1 MSVVSTCDTRRGGE
15 HLAERCIAVTG
26 GGTGLGL
33 VTATT
38 LAENGCK
45 VYITGRR
52 LEPLQ
57 EAVEA
62 YKVRKNGYTHKGE
75 IIAVQAD
82 VSTKEGITSESAC
95 LQRDL
100 KVEGRADPARVQ
112 GSHREG

>member
-1 MSVVSTCDTRRGGE
+1 
-15 HLAERCIAVTG
+15 
-26 GGTGLGL
+26 
-33 VTATT
+33 

-82 VSTKEGITSESAC
+82 VSTKEGITSESTRSTGY
-95 LQRDL
+95 LRRSRSDRTRL
-100 KVEGRADPARVQ
+100 R
-112 GSHREG
+112 

>member
-1 MSVVSTCDTRRGGE
+1 
-15 HLAERCIAVTG
+15 VTG

-57 EAVEA
+57 QAVDG
-62 YKVRKNGYTHKGE
+62 YKAGKNGHTRKGE
-75 IIAVQAD
+75 IVAVQAD
-82 VSTKEGITSESAC
+82 VSTKEGIMSTSSATAKIAM
-95 LQRDL
+95 LNQEEFREAIAKEEKWINVL
-100 KVEGRADPARVQ
+100 VNSS
-112 GSHREG
+112 SHIP

>member
-1 MSVVSTCDTRRGGE
+1 M
-15 HLAERCIAVTG
+15 
-26 GGTGLGL
+26 
-33 VTATT
+33 TATT

-62 YKVRKNGYTHKGE
+62 YKVRKNGYSHKGE

-82 VSTKEGITSESAC
+82 VSTKEGITSESTRSTGY
-95 LQRDL
+95 LRRSRSDRTRL
-100 KVEGRADPARVQ
+100 R
-112 GSHREG
+112 